1 MLSISHLIAQELNV
15 SQQRVD
21 ATIQLLD
28 EGATVPFIARY
39 RKEATQGLD
48 DTQLRQLDRQLTYYR
63 ELETRKTS
71 ILKLIDE
78 QGKLTPSLKNL
89 IVECLHKGN
98 LEELYKPFKSSRK
111 TKGQIAIE
119 AGLSDLATLLLSDT
133 NESPQRLAHSF
144 INPKFDIHN
153 ITQALEGAG
162 DIIIESVAQ
171 EVELLTKVRHLMW
184 QQSIISTKPAR
195 KKTPPIDPQ
204 ILNKFSDYFEHQ
216 ERLNSIPSHRM
227 MAMLRGKTAGA
238 LQINVTITHTSKIH
252 PCLELITQHLKIRN
266 THQPRQSWLLEIA
279 EQCWK
284 TKILPSITT
293 ELINRAKDS
302 AQQQAIDVF
311 ANNLNDLL
319 MASPAGNQITLG
331 LDPGIRTG
339 VKAAVVDVSSKLL
352 STDTIY
358 PHAPRNQWS
367 QSISTLEK
375 MIKRYKISLVS
386 IGNGTGSRET
396 EKLVLE
402 CKKLHQLD
410 ITIVIVSEAGASVYS
425 ASEFAAN
432 EFPTLDV
439 SLRGAVSIA
448 RRLQDPLAE
457 LVKIEP
463 KAIGVGQYQ
472 HDVNETLLNSR
483 LNEVVEDCVNGVGV
497 ELNTASAPLLERV
510 SGLNATLAKN
520 IVAHRDSIGGFTNR
534 KQLLKVPRLGPKA
547 FEQAAGFLR
556 IRNGDEPLDA
566 SAVHPESYPVV
577 TKIAQH
583 CHIAS
588 AQLIANQEKLN
599 PLNAADFVNTQ
610 YGLPT
615 VIDVISELKRP
626 ARDPRGDFKT
636 AQLKEGIDT
645 IKDLEIDMILEGT
658 VSNVANFGAFVD
670 IGVHQDGLVH
680 ISEMTD
686 SFISDPRKVVKV
698 GQIVEVR
705 VTAVDVGRK
714 RIALSMKKD
723 SSNKTTNTHTSSKK
737 PESRQKVA
745 SVKTPIR
752 NGSMA
757 DAFKQAK
764 NKN

>member
-21 ATIQLLD
+21 ATIKLLD

-48 DTQLRQLDRQLTYYR
+48 DTQLRLLHRQLNYLR
-63 ELETRKTS
+63 ELDTRKTS

-78 QGKLTPSLKNL
+78 QGKLTSSLRNL
-89 IVECLHKGN
+89 IEQCQHKGD
-98 LEELYKPFKSSRK
+98 LEEIYKPFKSSRK
-111 TKGQIAIE
+111 TKGQLAIE
-119 AGLSDLATLLLSDT
+119 AGLADLATQLLSDT

-144 INPKFDIHN
+144 INANLGIDN

-171 EVELLTKVRHLMW
+171 EVELLTKARHLMW
-184 QQSIISTKPAR
+184 QQSVISTKPAR
-195 KKTPPIDPQ
+195 KKTPPIDSQ

-216 ERLNSIPSHRM
+216 EKIKSIPSHRM
-227 MAMLRGKTAGA
+227 MAMLRGKAAGA
-238 LQINVTITHTSKIH
+238 LQINVAVAHSNKNH
-252 PCLELITQHLKIRN
+252 PCLEFITQHLKIRN
-266 THQPRQSWLLEIA
+266 NHQPRQVWLSEIA

-284 TKILPSITT
+284 TKILPSINT

-302 AQQQAIDVF
+302 AQEQAIEVF

-319 MASPAGNQITLG
+319 MTSPAGNQITLG

-339 VKAAVVDVSSKLL
+339 VKAAVIDASSKLL

-358 PHAPRNQWS
+358 PHAPKNQWS

-375 MIKRYKISLVS
+375 MIKRHNISLVS

-402 CKKLHQLD
+402 CKKLHQLN

-520 IVAHRDSIGGFTNR
+520 IVVHRDSIGKFTNR
-534 KQLLKVPRLGPKA
+534 KQLLKVARLGPKA
-547 FEQAAGFLR
+547 YEQAAGFLR
-556 IRNGDEPLDA
+556 IRHGDEPLDA
-566 SAVHPESYPVV
+566 SAVHPESYCVV
-577 TKIAQH
+577 KSIAQH
-583 CHIAS
+583 CKIPT
-588 AQLIANQEKLN
+588 AQLIANQEKLS
-599 PLNAADFVNTQ
+599 PLHATDFVSAQ

-636 AQLKEGIDT
+636 AKLKEGIDT
-645 IKDLEIDMILEGT
+645 IRDLELDMVLEGT

-705 VTAVDVGRK
+705 VTSIDVERK
-714 RIALSMKKD
+714 RIALSMKKESTNKID
-723 SSNKTTNTHTSSKK
+723 RAKKEVVHKPENKTQTSI
-737 PESRQKVA
+737 PN
-745 SVKTPIR
+745 R

-757 DAFKQAK
+757 DAFKQARKK
-764 NKN
+764 N